1 MGCARSTGLRP
12 FHEAFELQEVI
23 GAGIWGEVYMAVER
37 ASREQ
42 YAVRVVQ
49 GTNTKELV
57 RQFRK
62 EGNLW
67 RSLAGCKYIVQW
79 FTIRAEG
86 QTLFVMME
94 KCQCTFLEKVQSVS
108 NWSLQK
114 TTDSFRQ
121 MLRAIA
127 WVHDCN
133 VVHRNIKVSNFLF
146 GGGEGDNSLIK
157 LTDFADAAAL
167 PSSSL
172 LYEEAGS
179 AKYMSV
185 EMLSGAGYTERTDIW
200 SFGVMAYALLFGEFP
215 YASRETNSATIKET
229 ILRQT
234 AEPRF
239 IHVPSG
245 DKAGEFLGPA
255 ARFCRMLLRRNA
267 DIRCSAVEA
276 QKLGFITGQ
285 DTAMETQN
293 NDVNML
299 PHRYRQSIAEAIAS
313 PISPEVFGST
323 DSERSDFSKKLI
335 KNEIKFVPM
344 VKFGDHGELA

>member
-1 MGCARSTGLRP
+1 MGCGRSTGLRP

-23 GAGIWGEVYMAVER
+23 GSGVWGEVYMAVER
-37 ASREQ
+37 ASREH

-49 GTNTKELV
+49 GTSTKELV

-67 RSLAGCKYIVQW
+67 RSTAGCKYIVQW

-86 QTLFVMME
+86 QTLFVLME

-127 WVHDCN
+127 WVHDCGL
-133 VVHRNIKVSNFLF
+133 VHRNIKVSNFLF
-146 GGGEGDNSLIK
+146 GGEGDNTLIK
-157 LTDFADAAAL
+157 LTDFADAVAL

-172 LYEEAGS
+172 LYEEVGS
-179 AKYMSV
+179 VKYMSV
-185 EMLSGAGYTERTDIW
+185 EMLSGAGYTERTDVW
-200 SFGVMAYALLFGEFP
+200 SFGVLAYALLFGEFP
-215 YASRETNSATIKET
+215 YGSREANSAAIKET

-255 ARFCRMLLRRNA
+255 ARFCRMLLRRNP
-267 DIRCSAVEA
+267 DIRCSAIEA

-285 DTAMETQN
+285 DTAMEKQN
-293 NDVNML
+293 NDGNIL
-299 PHRYRQSIAEAIAS
+299 PNRSRQQLAQAMAS
-313 PISPEVFGST
+313 PISPEIFSST
-323 DSERSDFSKKLI
+323 DSERSEFSKKLL
-335 KNEIKFVPM
+335 KKEIKFVPM
-344 VKFGDHGELA
+344 VRFADNGESA